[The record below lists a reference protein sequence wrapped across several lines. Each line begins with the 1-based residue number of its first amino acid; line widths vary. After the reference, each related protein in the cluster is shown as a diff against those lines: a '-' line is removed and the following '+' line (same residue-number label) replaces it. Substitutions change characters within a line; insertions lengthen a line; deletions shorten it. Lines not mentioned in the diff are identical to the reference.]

1 VEPGLYSVDI
11 RPTSGWY
18 VESALYGSIDLLTED
33 LTVPEGG
40 ATEAIEIALKNDGA
54 SVSGT
59 VRGRGATPASGMAL
73 LVSSRAPRM
82 VKEAQIVNGAFTLGD
97 LAPGSYRALAIDRTD
112 DLEYR
117 NPEVLRDYLT
127 KAQDVTVGSK
137 QESRVDLELVQRE
150 K

>member
-1 VEPGLYSVDI
+1 
-11 RPTSGWY
+11 
-18 VESALYGSIDLLTED
+18 
-33 LTVPEGG
+33 
-40 ATEAIEIALKNDGA
+40 
-54 SVSGT
+54 
-59 VRGRGATPASGMAL
+59 
-73 LVSSRAPRM
+73 M

-127 KAQDVTVGSK
+127 KAQDVTVSSK